1 MVARLS
7 SQNDLLV
14 DDIRSSTR
22 VFTPNDDGINDYLLV
37 SYNLL
42 RLNQPTPVLFEI
54 FDLSGKRVQRG
65 FAGADQSG
73 RFARIWNGIDRD
85 GRAVPQGIYIYQVE
99 VEADAGT
106 FYRQG
111 TVNVVY

>member
-1 MVARLS
+1 MIAGTDLS
-7 SQNDLLV
+7 KACILV
-14 DDIRSSTR
+14 T
-22 VFTPNDDGINDYLLV
+22 NDDGINDYLLV

-85 GRAVPQGIYIYQVE
+85 GNLVPQGVYIYQIE

-111 TVNVVY
+111 LVNVVY